1 MNTWIP
7 MKMCLV
13 VLSNGQERHLWLV
26 VSGVRVR
33 SQAQRKGVMARRGE
47 AYVRVLV
54 HLSLKKKKGIPLA
67 LGPIPQFRAL
77 NLKMWPDPLM
87 HVHLLTC
94 FSNVHIHVTFSR
106 YQCTKYNLT
115 TWVTN
120 VMRYEYHSRIYVY
133 ELSPYRLYFTL
144 IGCCECSGQKQVS

>member
-13 VLSNGQERHLWLV
+13 VLSNGQERYLWLV
-26 VSGVRVR
+26 VSGVRVG
-33 SQAQRKGVMARRGE
+33 SQAQRKGVMARCGE

-54 HLSLKKKKGIPLA
+54 HFSLKKKKGIPLA

-94 FSNVHIHVTFSR
+94 FSNIHIHVTFSR
-106 YQCTKYNLT
+106 YHY
-115 TWVTN
+115 TN
-120 VMRYEYHSRIYVY
+120 VMRYEYHSRIYIY

-144 IGCCECSGQKQVS
+144 IGCFECSGQKQVS